1 MALRVPEARR
11 GKFMR
16 KVSALC
22 MWLPGTNRVT
32 LFFGDKLYPLF
43 ILLGCII
50 LSAQIGRADVMITS
64 GGANGSLTANLA
76 NYLYD
81 SYEGGGPDGYYN
93 YLTPSY
99 KYFNYDLQLSVP
111 AGDVLTDATIQVGA
125 IATSGVSENTTSQ
138 TCIGGDCPYI
148 NSYSPG
154 LTGTFYELED
164 PVTHAYVD
172 IGAPGTYD
180 LMAIFGAGLAN
191 GDPIEVLGEVYLTDG
206 FNYEYFDNCFF
217 GCTASNTVDSTEQG
231 NYTASGGLTLTYEPI
246 PTPEPGSVLLFGTVL
261 LGLYWAVRRKSI
273 SKT

>member
-22 MWLPGTNRVT
+22 IWLPGTNRVT
-32 LFFGDKLYPLF
+32 LFCGDKLYPLF

-81 SYEGGGPDGYYN
+81 SYEGGGAYGYYS

-99 KYFNYDLQLSVP
+99 QYFNYDLQLSIPV
-111 AGDVLTDATIQVGA
+111 GDVLTDATIQVGPVA
-125 IATSGVSENTTSQ
+125 ASGVSENTTSQ

-154 LTGTFYELED
+154 LTGTIYELED

-180 LMAIFGAGLAN
+180 LMAIFGAGLAK
-191 GDPIEVLGEVYLTDG
+191 GDPIEVLGEAYFTDG
-206 FNYEYFDNCFF
+206 FNYEYFNNCFF
-217 GCTASNTVDSTEQG
+217 GCTASNIVDSTEQG
-231 NYTASGGLTLTYEPI
+231 YFTASGALTLTYEPT
-246 PTPEPGSVLLFGTVL
+246 PAPEPSSVLLFGTVL
-261 LGLYWAVRRKSI
+261 LGLYMAVRRKSF